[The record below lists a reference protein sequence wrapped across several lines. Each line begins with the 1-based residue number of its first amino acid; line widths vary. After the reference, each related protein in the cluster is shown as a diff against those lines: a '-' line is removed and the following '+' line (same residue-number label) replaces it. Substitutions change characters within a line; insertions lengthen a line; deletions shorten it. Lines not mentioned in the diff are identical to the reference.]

1 MILFL
6 SSDSSC
12 CRRSS
17 SSFAYEAGK
26 DSGVGKA
33 PGCELPES
41 SELMSMIEA
50 DPALLLPLTATYA
63 QDMLCLGYPPPAGV
77 LRLIGDIKM
86 VRGGFARRGVFGNT
100 SGTGNATGNRTLP
113 PMPAGGVEYAL
124 PGSMPN
130 LTVSPAGR
138 YELAPKTA
146 KEAKANATRAMVR
159 TPASALA
166 NTSLPAG
173 IAPVVRRL

>member
-1 MILFL
+1 MLAAKIVAAVAMPKTPR
-6 SSDSSC
+6 
-12 CRRSS
+12 RRSKSPLRAGLDSPGS
-17 SSFAYEAGK
+17 SAK
-26 DSGVGKA
+26 IHR
-33 PGCELPES
+33 P
-41 SELMSMIEA
+41 
-50 DPALLLPLTATYA
+50 
-63 QDMLCLGYPPPAGV
+63 Q
-77 LRLIGDIKM
+77 
-86 VRGGFARRGVFGNT
+86 RRHMKG
-100 SGTGNATGNRTLP
+100 P
-113 PMPAGGVEYAL
+113 L

-166 NTSLPAG
+166 NTSLPVG